1 MYTVRQCTVR
11 GEECDVYSTS
21 VRYSEWWLESLTCI
35 KCVVCVSNMQQTM
48 PYTQR
53 GRRGGQAYD
62 HTPPLDQ
69 IFS

>member
-1 MYTVRQCTVR
+1 MCIVCQCTVR
-11 GEECDVYSTS
+11 GEECDAYGMSVYSG
-21 VRYSEWWLESLTCI
+21 WWLESLTCI

-62 HTPPLDQ
+62 HTAPLDQ